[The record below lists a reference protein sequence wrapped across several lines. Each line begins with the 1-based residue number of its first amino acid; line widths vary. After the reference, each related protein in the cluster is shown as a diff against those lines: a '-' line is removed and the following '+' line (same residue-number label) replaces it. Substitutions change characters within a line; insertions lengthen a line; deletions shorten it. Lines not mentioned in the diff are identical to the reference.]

1 MIART
6 AATHEDIAW
15 TAWDTLEL
23 ECDARVT
30 LREFVQLYEARFGL
44 AVSAVSRGPSLV
56 YADFMNPAKLAPR
69 LAAPLVDVLREFSRG
84 DDGEEAI
91 PGDEGGRV
99 RLAVGAC
106 DENDDDVDAPDVEVR
121 LVVGQKKS
129 TGS

>member
-1 MIART
+1 M
-6 AATHEDIAW
+6 
-15 TAWDTLEL
+15 
-23 ECDARVT
+23 
-30 LREFVQLYEARFGL
+30 
-44 AVSAVSRGPSLV
+44 SAVSRGPSLV

-121 LVVGQKKS
+121 LVVGQKNS

>member
-1 MIART
+1 M
-6 AATHEDIAW
+6 
-15 TAWDTLEL
+15 

-56 YADFMNPAKLAPR
+56 YADFMNPAKLAQR
-69 LAAPLVDVLREFSRG
+69 LAAPLVDVLREFSKNSD
-84 DDGEEAI
+84 DDGDFLEAI
-91 PGDEGGRV
+91 GVEGGRV
-99 RLAVGAC
+99 VRLAVSVC

-121 LVVGQKKS
+121 LVAGQKKS